1 MEKPGILST
10 SGITSF
16 IAIMILMV
24 FFQTQAHDFVN
35 MGDSE
40 LIYNN
45 PHIKSG
51 ICSESLKWALFSTRE
66 GVWMPLTRLSYI
78 LDFKF
83 HRLNPTWYH
92 LENMFIHIF
101 NSILL
106 FLILKRTTR
115 KVLRSAFAA
124 ALFALHPINVEAVAW
139 AAGRKDVLSA
149 FFFLLSVAGYIF
161 YLKKP
166 STQRY
171 LGLTVFFLLGVF
183 SLPTVAVLPAAL
195 LLLDWWPLNRVG
207 VVKTAALLKEKI
219 PLMAISILSGIIAI
233 FSYYSGGYLAPSGSI
248 PFYYRIANAM
258 VSYISYLGKFVFP
271 FNFAAFYPHPANGF
285 DLWKGA
291 AALIILSIITYLI
304 LKLANRIKF
313 FIFGWLWFLA
323 ILLPVSGLFHQGFE
337 AMADRY
343 AYISFIGLFVIA
355 AWGIPELFE
364 KYMRNFK
371 YKYLN
376 YFCIGLLI
384 FLAILS
390 RMETS
395 NWRTSITLYEH
406 AATSVSNNYF
416 AYDGLGTA
424 MAEKGSLNEAVVFYK
439 KAISANPYYD
449 RSYYNLGMTLLKLGK
464 TDEAFEVFGTALK
477 INSHSPE
484 ANFSLGSIML
494 ADGKYDQAESYLQN
508 ALRARPDFLE
518 AMNALGIVEKGR
530 NNPDKALEYFRAVV
544 KSDPTNADAYKQMG
558 IVYFKEDNLEAGEV
572 NLRKALTLNPWDAEA
587 HLKLGELLDKKGNK
601 PEARRHYLE
610 ALRINPELRNAIEKV
625 YE

>member
-1 MEKPGILST
+1 
-10 SGITSF
+10 
-16 IAIMILMV
+16 
-24 FFQTQAHDFVN
+24 
-35 MGDSE
+35 
-40 LIYNN
+40 
-45 PHIKSG
+45 
-51 ICSESLKWALFSTRE
+51 
-66 GVWMPLTRLSYI
+66 MPLTRLSFI
-78 LDFKF
+78 LDYNI

-92 LENMFIHIF
+92 LENMFIHIL
-101 NSILL
+101 NSLLL

-149 FFFLLSVAGYIF
+149 FFFLLSVSGYIF

-166 STQRY
+166 STLRY
-171 LGLTVFFLLGVF
+171 IGLTGVFILGIF
-183 SLPTVAVLPAAL
+183 SLPTVAILPVAL
-195 LLLDWWPLNRVG
+195 LLLDWWPLNRFG
-207 VVKTAALLKEKI
+207 VVKTTSLLKEKI
-219 PLMAISILSGIIAI
+219 PLMVISAFSGIIAI
-233 FSYYSGGYLAPSGSI
+233 FAYYSGGYLAPSGSI
-248 PFYYRIANAM
+248 PFYYRIANAV

-271 FNFAAFYPHPANGF
+271 FNFAAFYPHPVSGF

-291 AALIILSIITYLI
+291 AALIILVIITYFI
-304 LKLANRIKF
+304 IKRAERMK
-313 FIFGWLWFLA
+313 FITFGWLWFLA
-323 ILLPVSGLFHQGFE
+323 LLLPVSGLFHLGFE

-343 AYISFIGLFVIA
+343 AYISFIGLFVLA

-364 KYMRNFK
+364 NYMQNFK

-406 AATSVSNNYF
+406 AATTISNNYF

-424 MAEKGSLNEAVVFYK
+424 MAEKGSLKEAVGFYK
-439 KAISANPYYD
+439 KAIAANPYYD

-494 ADGKYDQAESYLQN
+494 ADGKYDEAESYLQN
-508 ALRARPDFLE
+508 ALRVRPDYLE

-530 NNPDKALEYFRAVV
+530 NNPGKSLEYFMAVV
-544 KSDPTNADAYKQMG
+544 KSDPANAEAYKQMG